1 MPLTIAGFRHS
12 SPHSSRPDGSR
23 IHVDKKTTEMLL
35 NQLII
40 VSVLRNGGY
49 RGHSISLNYRKKCR

>member
-1 MPLTIAGFRHS
+1 MPLRIAGFRLS
-12 SPHSSRPDGSR
+12 SPHSGRPDGSR

-40 VSVLRNGGY
+40 VSVLRNGG
-49 RGHSISLNYRKKCR
+49 

>member
-40 VSVLRNGGY
+40 VSVLRNGG
-49 RGHSISLNYRKKCR
+49 